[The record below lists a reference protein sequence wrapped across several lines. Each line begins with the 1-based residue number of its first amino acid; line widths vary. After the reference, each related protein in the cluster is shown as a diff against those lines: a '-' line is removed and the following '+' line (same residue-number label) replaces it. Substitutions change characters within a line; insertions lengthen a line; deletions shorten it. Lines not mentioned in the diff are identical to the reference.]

1 MESEFTAVD
10 MEMTTNEAAAY
21 LSGPVGYTV
30 SAKFLRNLRYISR
43 GPVVEKRGSR
53 LVRRKSTLDA
63 FLLEN
68 GTDPVVWYA
77 GMWREVAGQL
87 RAIAEATGDDGFNPL
102 IEPLEKRDP
111 LDGWDPDP
119 AVREARANR
128 RFEAFQE
135 IRRGL
140 AP

>member
-77 GMWREVAGQL
+77 GMAGS
-87 RAIAEATGDDGFNPL
+87 R
-102 IEPLEKRDP
+102 R
-111 LDGWDPDP
+111 P
-119 AVREARANR
+119 AACH
-128 RFEAFQE
+128 
-135 IRRGL
+135 RRGNG
-140 AP
+140 